1 MNSSFE
7 YNNASL
13 GGAIYLGNS
22 SFGQV
27 DQDKWN
33 VTFVG
38 NDAAIAGHNLVE

>member
-7 YNNASL
+7 YNKASF

-27 DQDKWN
+27 DQDKWK
-33 VTFVG
+33 VTFVS
-38 NDAAIAGHNLVE
+38 NDAAIAGNNLVE